1 MQVQVADNIIQVKN
15 LSKSFSYYLKEKGLR
30 GSIRNVFH
38 KTKLEK
44 QAVKSIS
51 FDIARGSITGFVGM
65 NGAGK
70 TTTLKML
77 SGLLKETTGEIE
89 VLGYYPF
96 DRNPDFLKQISLVL
110 GNKSQLWWDLPAI
123 DSFYLNK
130 EIYSVPDNVFEE
142 HLNEM
147 VDLFGVEELLKIQ
160 VRRLSLGE
168 RMKMELI
175 AALIHKPKVIFLD
188 EPTIGLD
195 IITQYN
201 IRNFLKEYVNRHGAT
216 LFLTSHNFDDITT
229 LCDSLILM
237 DSGEIIYA
245 DSFTEFKKR
254 FFITKDILVQ
264 VKNLMGSALMSN
276 IISVFGSQ
284 ILKYEENAKTLRITC
299 AQENSINILAFLIE
313 NHLNEIQEL
322 SIEDP
327 CMDDVVRAIYQGNK

>member
-51 FDIARGSITGFVGM
+51 FDIALGSITGFVGM

-130 EIYSVPDNVFEE
+130 EIYSVPNNVFEE

-254 FFITKDILVQ
+254 FFITKDILVK

-284 ILKYEENAKTLRITC
+284 ILK
-299 AQENSINILAFLIE
+299 
-313 NHLNEIQEL
+313 
-322 SIEDP
+322 
-327 CMDDVVRAIYQGNK
+327 

>member
-1 MQVQVADNIIQVKN
+1 MQVPAVDNVIHVQN
-15 LSKSFSYYLKEKGLR
+15 LSKSFSYYTKEKGIH
-30 GSIRNVFH
+30 GSIKNIFH

-44 QAVKSIS
+44 NAVNSIS
-51 FDIARGSITGFVGM
+51 FDIKKGSITGFVGL

-77 SGLLKETTGEIE
+77 SGLLKETSGEIE

-96 DRNPDFLKQISLVL
+96 SRKKDFLRQISLVL
-110 GNKSQLWWDLPAI
+110 GNKSQLWWDLPAM

-130 EIYSVPDNVFEE
+130 EIYSVPDSVFTN
-142 HLNEM
+142 HLEQM
-147 VDLFGVEELLKIQ
+147 IELFGVKELLKVQ

-175 AALIHKPKVIFLD
+175 AALIHQPQIIFLD

-201 IRNFLKEYVNRHGAT
+201 IRNFLKEYVNHYNAT
-216 LFLTSHNFDDITT
+216 LFLTSHNFDDITS

-237 DSGEIIYA
+237 DKGEIIYSN
-245 DSFTEFKKR
+245 SFSEFKKD

-264 VKNLMGSALMSN
+264 LKYPISHDLVSALTSLFASSIKN
-276 IISVFGSQ
+276 IEATGD
-284 ILKYEENAKTLRITC
+284 LLRITC
-299 AQENSINILAFLIE
+299 LHEKSINILAFLIE
-313 NHLNEIQEL
+313 NHLDAIQEL
-322 SIEDP
+322 SIENP
-327 CMDDVVRAIYQGNK
+327 NMNDVIRTIYQRNI

>member
-1 MQVQVADNIIQVKN
+1 MQVPVANNVIHVKN
-15 LSKSFSYYLKEKGLR
+15 LSKSFSYYTKEKGML
-30 GSIRNVFH
+30 GSIKNIFH

-44 QAVKSIS
+44 QAVKNIS
-51 FDIARGSITGFVGM
+51 FDIVQGSITGFVGL

-77 SGLLKETTGEIE
+77 SGLLKETSGEIE

-96 DRNPDFLKQISLVL
+96 DRDTNFLKQISLVL

-130 EIYSVPDNVFEE
+130 EIYSVSDSDFDE
-142 HLNEM
+142 HLGQM
-147 VDLFGVEELLKIQ
+147 VDLFGVKDLLKIQ

-175 AALIHKPKVIFLD
+175 AALIHKPKIIFLD

-201 IRNFLKEYVNRHGAT
+201 IRNFLKEYVDRYKAT
-216 LFLTSHNFDDITT
+216 LFLTSHNFDDITM
-229 LCDSLILM
+229 LCNSLILM
-237 DSGEIIYA
+237 DKGEIIYA
-245 DSFTEFKKR
+245 DSFSEFKKR
-254 FFITKDILVQ
+254 FFITKDIFVQ
-264 VKNLMGSALMSN
+264 LKNPEYSNLMVNSLS
-276 IISVFGSQ
+276 IFDFS
-284 ILKYEENAKTLRITC
+284 ILNYKENKESIRITC
-299 AQENSINILAFLIE
+299 THDDSIKILAFLIE
-313 NHLNEIQEL
+313 NHIEEIQEL

-327 CMDDVVRAIYQGNK
+327 NMDDVIRAIYQGDI

>member
-1 MQVQVADNIIQVKN
+1 MQVQAADNVIHVKD

-51 FDIARGSITGFVGM
+51 FDIPRGSITGFVGM

-77 SGLLKETTGEIE
+77 SGLLKETSGEIE

-96 DRNPDFLKQISLVL
+96 DRKPDFLRQISLVL
-110 GNKSQLWWDLPAI
+110 GNKSQWWWDLPAI

-130 EIYSVPDNVFEE
+130 EIYSVPNSVFEE

-147 VDLFGVEELLKIQ
+147 VNLFGVEELLKIQ

-175 AALIHKPKVIFLD
+175 AALIHKPQVIFLD

-201 IRNFLKEYVNRHGAT
+201 IRNFLKEYVDRHNAT

-237 DSGEIIYA
+237 DSGKIIYA
-245 DSFTEFKKR
+245 DSFTEFKKS
-254 FFITKDILVQ
+254 FFITKDILIQ
-264 VKNLMGSALMSN
+264 VKN
-276 IISVFGSQ
+276 SVGADLIANMLSIFDSQ
-284 ILKYEENAKTLRITC
+284 ILRYEEKSESLRVTC
-299 AQENSINILAFLIE
+299 AQEDSINILAFLIE
-313 NHLNEIQEL
+313 NHLEMIQEL

-327 CMDDVVRAIYQGNK
+327 SMDDVVRAIYQGDE